1 MKFMIPLLCVMLA
14 ACAAN
19 QPRPPA
25 AATPSDALFRE
36 LGGLPAITAVV
47 DRMLAKIDNDLRIN
61 LFFEK
66 TDHAD
71 LRQLVIDQLCEA
83 TGGPCKYTG
92 RSMEEA
98 HSGLR
103 LTDQDF
109 NAFVEDLIAA
119 MTELN
124 VPKTSQ
130 DKLLAL
136 LSPMKPQVVGQ

>member
-1 MKFMIPLLCVMLA
+1 MKLMIPLLCLALA
-14 ACAAN
+14 ACAAS

-25 AATPSDALFRE
+25 AAKPSDALFRE

-71 LRQLVIDQLCEA
+71 LRRLVIDQLCEA

-109 NAFVEDLIAA
+109 NAFVEDLVAA

-124 VPKTSQ
+124 VPKASQ

>member
-1 MKFMIPLLCVMLA
+1 MKIVTSLLCLSLVACATSQPHPLA
-14 ACAAN
+14 AAK
-19 QPRPPA
+19 
-25 AATPSDALFRE
+25 PSDALFRE

-47 DRMLAKIDNDLRIN
+47 DRLLAKVDNDLRIN

-71 LRQLVIDQLCEA
+71 LRRLVIEQLCEA

-109 NAFVEDLIAA
+109 SAFVEDLIAA
-119 MTELN
+119 MNELN
-124 VPKTSQ
+124 VPKSSQ

>member
-1 MKFMIPLLCVMLA
+1 MKFTIPLLCVVLA
-14 ACAAN
+14 ACAAS
-19 QPRPPA
+19 QARPPA
-25 AATPSDALFRE
+25 TTKPSDALFRE

-47 DRMLAKIDNDLRIN
+47 DLALAKIDSDLRIN

-83 TGGPCKYTG
+83 TGGPCKYAG

-109 NAFVEDLIAA
+109 SAFVEDLVAA

-124 VPKTSQ
+124 VPKASQ
-130 DKLLAL
+130 DKLLAVL
-136 LSPMKPQVVGQ
+136 LPMKPQVVGQ

>member
-1 MKFMIPLLCVMLA
+1 MKLFVSLVCLA
-14 ACAAN
+14 LVACAATP
-19 QPRPPA
+19 PRPAAPA
-25 AATPSDALFRE
+25 KPNDALFRE
-36 LGGLPAITAVV
+36 LGGLPAITAVT

-71 LRQLVIDQLCEA
+71 LRKLVIDQLCEA

-109 NAFVEDLIAA
+109 AAFVEDLIAA
-119 MTELN
+119 MNELN
-124 VPKTSQ
+124 VPKASQ
-130 DKLLAL
+130 DKLLAI

>member
-1 MKFMIPLLCVMLA
+1 MKIVTSLLCLLLA
-14 ACAAN
+14 ACATS
-19 QPRPPA
+19 QPHPPA
-25 AATPSDALFRE
+25 AAKPSDALFRE

-47 DRMLAKIDNDLRIN
+47 DRLLAKVDNDLRIN

-71 LRQLVIDQLCEA
+71 LRRLVIEQLCEA

-109 NAFVEDLIAA
+109 SAFVEDLIAA
-119 MTELN
+119 MNELN
-124 VPKTSQ
+124 VPKSSQ

>member
-1 MKFMIPLLCVMLA
+1 MKFVIALLLLVLT
-14 ACAAN
+14 ACAASP
-19 QPRPPA
+19 PRPPA
-25 AATPSDALFRE
+25 TAKPNDALFRE

-47 DRMLAKIDNDLRIN
+47 DRLLAKIDNDLRIN

-71 LRQLVIDQLCEA
+71 LRRLVIDQLCEA

-109 NAFVEDLIAA
+109 SAFVEDLITA
-119 MTELN
+119 MNELN
-124 VPKTSQ
+124 VPKASQ
-130 DKLLAL
+130 DKLLAV

>member
-1 MKFMIPLLCVMLA
+1 MKFFMPLVCLLLA

-19 QPRPPA
+19 QSHPSTA
-25 AATPSDALFRE
+25 VKPSDALFRE
-36 LGGLPAITAVV
+36 LGGMPAITAVV
-47 DRMLAKIDNDLRIN
+47 DRLLAKVDNDLRIN

-71 LRQLVIDQLCEA
+71 LRRLVIEQLCEA
-83 TGGPCKYTG
+83 TGGPCKYSG

-109 NAFVEDLIAA
+109 AAFVEDLIAA
-119 MTELN
+119 MNELK